1 MDRIKVCD
9 LALTLTLSR
18 GRYVVRFAQD
28 EAEVQA
34 AQSLRHRAFFS
45 KSGGTQATAL
55 DVDDFDRSARHIL
68 VWDRASADLVACYRV
83 QFFEGAEIAC
93 SYSAQ
98 FYDLTALANFP
109 GILMEL
115 GRFCLHPER
124 HDPDILRL
132 SWAAMAHLVDQA
144 GVSLLFG
151 CSSFPGADP
160 LRHAAAIGH
169 LSGRIAPPERLARA
183 KVADR
188 VAVGAF
194 MGKGTLAEAMAGTPA
209 LLRTYLGMGAWVSDH
224 AVVDR
229 SMDTLHVL
237 TGVEIAKIPPTRARA
252 LRQIVADCLGYNNT
266 VSVTH

>member
-1 MDRIKVCD
+1 MDRPKACD
-9 LALTLTLSR
+9 LALTLSLSR
-18 GRYVVRFAQD
+18 GRYGVRFAQD
-28 EAEVQA
+28 PAEVLA

-45 KSGGTQATAL
+45 RTKMAEASAL
-55 DVDDFDRSARHIL
+55 DVDPFDSSARHVLIR
-68 VWDRASADLVACYRV
+68 DMASADLVACYRV
-83 QFFEGAEIAC
+83 QFFEGAEIEQ

-115 GRFCLHPER
+115 GRFCLHPEH

-132 SWAAMAHLVDQA
+132 AWAAMAHLVDQA

-169 LSGRIAPPERLARA
+169 LSGRIAPPDRLARE
-183 KVADR
+183 KSADR
-188 VAVGAF
+188 VALNAF
-194 MGKGTLAEAMAGTPA
+194 AGMGTLAEAMVGTPA

-229 SMDTLHVL
+229 SMDTVHVL
-237 TGVEIAKIPPTRARA
+237 TGVEIAKIPPARAKA
-252 LRQIVADCLGYNNT
+252 LRQIVTDCLGYNNT
-266 VSVTH
+266 VSAMH